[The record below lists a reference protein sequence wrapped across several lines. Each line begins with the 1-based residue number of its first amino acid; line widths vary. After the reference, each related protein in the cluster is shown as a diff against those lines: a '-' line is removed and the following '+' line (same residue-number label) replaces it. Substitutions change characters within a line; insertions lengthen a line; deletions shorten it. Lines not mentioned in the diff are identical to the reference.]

1 MYQLK
6 GTGREKNIHLHS
18 VSQSSWRWLGV
29 CNPPSVGG
37 DAEESVLGKARIPL
51 RIGLGL
57 FQAHFLCVSA
67 RRSVWACSLGKCA
80 CVEWS
85 GTSAGSLQKG
95 HRLQTRP
102 PLGGGRA
109 LTITLHADL
118 EHKKHFQSLSFGLFG
133 CLFVWG
139 ASSEILTAA
148 SLSFLLCEREVMLR
162 AAQESCWA

>member
-57 FQAHFLCVSA
+57 FQAHFFVCV
-67 RRSVWACSLGKCA
+67 CTMLGVGVFAGEVRMCGVERHICGVPAEGAQVTDPPPPRGA
-80 CVEWS
+80 CVDNYP
-85 GTSAGSLQKG
+85 TP
-95 HRLQTRP
+95 R
-102 PLGGGRA
+102 
-109 LTITLHADL
+109 
-118 EHKKHFQSLSFGLFG
+118 FG
-133 CLFVWG
+133 
-139 ASSEILTAA
+139 A
-148 SLSFLLCEREVMLR
+148 
-162 AAQESCWA
+162 